1 MKGYKA
7 LKKGMKKSRKKTIY
21 ITILRYIYRGT
32 LFWSIF
38 GAFRAIGVYDVTNQN
53 FGLTMLKVLFCC
65 SIMGLSVWGLITIDG
80 YFARRID
87 RMDTEDVADM
97 IVRPCSYCRQG
108 PSYKCG
114 EKIEYCQ
121 KGIKKWLNERV

>member
-1 MKGYKA
+1 
-7 LKKGMKKSRKKTIY
+7 MKKSRKKTIY
-21 ITILRYIYRGT
+21 ITVLRYIYRGT

-65 SIMGLSVWGLITIDG
+65 SIMGLSVWGLITIDE

-87 RMDTEDVADM
+87 RMKTRDDTR
-97 IVRPCSYCRQG
+97 VRTVQPCKHCSYYCNLN
-108 PSYKCG
+108 KCEHTNG
-114 EKIEYCQ
+114 NCQ
-121 KGIKKWLNERV
+121 KGIEQCPNT